1 MQLYH
6 TFVVRLS
13 LLGFAVTV
21 LLPSQCCHYV
31 AVTPLT
37 FHNQTVKLQSV
48 TDDSKFIFFYL
59 LGRVY
64 LSSSYKCNISFLL
77 IGLWMQ
83 SCLFIPIKLRTER
96 NIKSIITIRRL
107 SSRQCRGPFRHPF
120 NNAESLLCKF
130 RMSGT

>member
-1 MQLYH
+1 MHLYH
-6 TFVVRLS
+6 TVFAVRLS
-13 LLGFAVTV
+13 LLSFAVTA
-21 LLPSQCCHYV
+21 LLPSQCCHHV
-31 AVTPLT
+31 AVTLLT

-48 TDDSKFIFFYL
+48 TDDSKFIFLFI
-59 LGRVY
+59 GESI
-64 LSSSYKCNISFLL
+64 SSTYKCNISFLL

-83 SCLFIPIKLRTER
+83 SCLFIPIELRTER
-96 NIKSIITIRRL
+96 NIKSVITIRRL

>member
-1 MQLYH
+1 MHLYH
-6 TFVVRLS
+6 TVFAVRLY
-13 LLGFAVTV
+13 LLSFAVTA
-21 LLPSQCCHYV
+21 LLPSQCCHHV
-31 AVTPLT
+31 AVTPFT

-48 TDDSKFIFFYL
+48 TDDSKFIFFIRERL
-59 LGRVY
+59 

>member
-1 MQLYH
+1 MHLYH
-6 TFVVRLS
+6 TFVVRLF
-13 LLGFAVTV
+13 LLGFAVTA
-21 LLPSQCCHYV
+21 LLPSQCCHHV
-31 AVTPLT
+31 AVTPFT

-48 TDDSKFIFFYL
+48 TDDSKFIFLFI
-59 LGRVY
+59 GESI
-64 LSSSYKCNISFLL
+64 SSTYKCNISFLL